1 MGLKDQVLAFRWVQR
16 NIAAFGGNPNSV
28 TLCGY
33 SAGSF
38 SIILHM
44 VSPMSRN
51 LFHRAIT
58 MSSSPIGPEVYS
70 SISQHGQLELAQ
82 KQARLLDC
90 PTDPTS
96 SMISCFLSKPAENF
110 TNTLSSLF
118 VRLV

>member
-1 MGLKDQVLAFRWVQR
+1 M
-16 NIAAFGGNPNSV
+16 
-28 TLCGY
+28 
-33 SAGSF
+33 
-38 SIILHM
+38 LHM

-58 MSSSPIGPEVYS
+58 MSSSPIVLDVYS
-70 SISQHGQLELAQ
+70 GISQRGQLELAQ

-96 SMISCFLSKPAENF
+96 SMISCFRSKSAENF
-110 TNTLSSLF
+110 TNTFDSLF